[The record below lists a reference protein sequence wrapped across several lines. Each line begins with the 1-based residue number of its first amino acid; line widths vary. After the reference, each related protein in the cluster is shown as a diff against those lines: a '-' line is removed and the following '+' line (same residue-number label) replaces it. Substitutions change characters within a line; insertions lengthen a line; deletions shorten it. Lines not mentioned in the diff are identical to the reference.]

1 MTEQN
6 EIILKER
13 EAQYGSFELNLKLIK
28 KLSISKFIKLNVG
41 LKSAPNDIH
50 ILDRAANDF
59 SIVRYMLALKTVRS
73 ITASDSAYI
82 DCFIDF
88 QNYIKLFIDIYKE
101 YMPDIEIVF
110 NKDFFRFE
118 SHQYFLDANDSKS
131 GFNIIKS
138 TVKNVIDNIY
148 IIALNDM
155 PHNLKL
161 KQEIALNLLKLYK

>member
-28 KLSISKFIKLNVG
+28 KLSISKFINFDVG
-41 LKSAPNDIH
+41 SKSTLNDIH
-50 ILDRAANDF
+50 ILARAVDDF
-59 SIVRYMLALKTVRS
+59 SFVRHMLALKTVRS

-101 YMPDIEIVF
+101 YRPDIRIVF

-118 SHQYFLDANDSKS
+118 SHQHFLDANDSKS

-138 TVKNVIDNIY
+138 AVKNAIDDIY
-148 IIALNDM
+148 IIALNNM

-161 KQEIALNLLKLYK
+161 KQEIALNLLKLY